1 MKLKQLLEGY
11 AWERT
16 PGKPL
21 PTLKD
26 VAKAHATTNHVNE
39 AAADESLARLAI
51 TLETAKE
58 NLDDW
63 VRVNGKHAQL
73 SPILDA
79 ISKLRDDLRN

>member
-26 VAKAHATTNHVNE
+26 VAKIHATTNHVNE
-39 AAADESLARLAI
+39 VADKETLDRLAI
-51 TLETAKE
+51 TLKTAKE

-63 VRVNGKHAQL
+63 VRVNGEHEQL

-79 ISKLRDDLRN
+79 IGTLLNDLT